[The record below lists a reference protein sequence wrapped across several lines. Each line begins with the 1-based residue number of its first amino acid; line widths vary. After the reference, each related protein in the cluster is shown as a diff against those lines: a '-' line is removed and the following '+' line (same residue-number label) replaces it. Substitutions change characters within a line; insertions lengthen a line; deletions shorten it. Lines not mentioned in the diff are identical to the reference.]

1 MSTDFI
7 VSNGPSPN
15 RPLPNFG
22 PTVSVVIQDEN
33 ASTSA
38 LSEKDMRAYLN
49 QRRQFEKMEQ
59 FAQEA
64 RAMFFAPSP
73 SR

>member
-1 MSTDFI
+1 MSTNFI
-7 VSNGPSPN
+7 VSNAPRSD

-22 PTVSVVIQDEN
+22 SAVSVVTHDESRSPSN
-33 ASTSA
+33 I
-38 LSEKDMRAYLN
+38 SEKDMRAYLN

-64 RAMFFAPSP
+64 RGMFFAPP
-73 SR
+73 PAK

>member
-1 MSTDFI
+1 MSTNFI
-7 VSNGPSPN
+7 VSNTPSPD

-22 PTVSVVIQDEN
+22 PTVSVVTQNEN
-33 ASTSA
+33 TSSST
-38 LSEKDMRAYLN
+38 LSEKEMRAYLN

-64 RAMFFAPSP
+64 RAMFFAPAP